1 MALDLLLVDR
11 ESQLW
16 WLVPFSG
23 MGAVCVGEF
32 TFYDSARI
40 LALVKYAVLHII
52 TCTVQAINV
61 VISLQGMLYPLFVSE
76 TAADAPDGA
85 KVIRC
90 VAVFVG
96 IYQASNVSY

>member
-1 MALDLLLVDR
+1 
-11 ESQLW
+11 
-16 WLVPFSG
+16 
-23 MGAVCVGEF
+23 
-32 TFYDSARI
+32 
-40 LALVKYAVLHII
+40 
-52 TCTVQAINV
+52 
-61 VISLQGMLYPLFVSE
+61 MLYPLFVSE